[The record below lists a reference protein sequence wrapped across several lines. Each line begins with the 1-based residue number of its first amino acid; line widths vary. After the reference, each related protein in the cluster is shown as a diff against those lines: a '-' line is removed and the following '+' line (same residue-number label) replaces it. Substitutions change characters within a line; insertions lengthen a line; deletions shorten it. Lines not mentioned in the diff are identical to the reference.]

1 MRLLALLPVL
11 LLTACSATVVPVAR
25 KFPEL
30 PPVLREECADLI
42 KLEKVDKST
51 PFSVID
57 LLGTNIEN
65 YKRGVECKIKHS
77 ATVEWHDSQK
87 KIFNETK

>member
-1 MRLLALLPVL
+1 MIRLSLVAVL
-11 LLTACSATVVPVAR
+11 LLSACSTTVPVAR

-30 PPVLREECADLI
+30 PTVLREECKDLV
-42 KLEKVDKST
+42 KLEKADKNT

-57 LLGTNIEN
+57 LLGTNVEN

-87 KIFNETK
+87 KIFNDVK